1 MKKVCL
7 NISVLFFC
15 ILVSGCIFQNENE
28 KQMDMTPRQ
37 YAEKQAEEL
46 MQGIINK
53 DKEAIKALFSNQMKQ
68 TLRFDKEVE
77 GMLEFIEGE
86 IISYDMPFGKI
97 HGGRTELGKGYVEQR
112 IGGEINNIKT
122 DKGGNYT
129 ISFMSY
135 YIYDENKDL
144 VGINIISIFDENS
157 YTEEKPYIPS
167 NIYRI
172 GGE

>member
-1 MKKVCL
+1 MDLSNSIRAIRKTCKLHASSKKQGY
-7 NISVLFFC
+7 IR
-15 ILVSGCIFQNENE
+15 VS
-28 KQMDMTPRQ
+28 
-37 YAEKQAEEL
+37 
-46 MQGIINK
+46 
-53 DKEAIKALFSNQMKQ
+53 
-68 TLRFDKEVE
+68 
-77 GMLEFIEGE
+77 
-86 IISYDMPFGKI
+86 
-97 HGGRTELGKGYVEQR
+97 
-112 IGGEINNIKT
+112 
-122 DKGGNYT
+122 YT